1 MVGETA
7 VRIQKL
13 AAGNIRPERL
23 EHRAGIKAAR
33 SIAGRPPRY
42 ESPPAASPHLSYSI
56 HDQTAQAG
64 GVSCHIRGFFHRA
77 GRFFLKSGGTAA
89 ILGIGQDFPDVGAF
103 QPT

>member
-33 SIAGRPPRY
+33 SIAGVHHDMKALQRPLPI
-42 ESPPAASPHLSYSI
+42 SYSI